1 MIIINGCSN
10 NTQDEIS
17 PADNLENS
25 VESTGELPDESI
37 DESTDESI
45 NESTNDV
52 SDNTENNIDSGNEPN
67 RIRFITGDVAKQMFE
82 SDNAVIL
89 LDVRNQDEFDEYH
102 LEDSIL
108 IPVAELEH
116 RLSELPDKTA
126 EIIVFCRTGRR
137 SALAAEIL
145 SANGYTNVFDMG
157 SIYNWD

>member
-52 SDNTENNIDSGNEPN
+52 SDNTGNNLNSGYEPNLIKIISGNE
-67 RIRFITGDVAKQMFE
+67 AKQMFE
-82 SDNAVIL
+82 SDNSVIL

-102 LEDSIL
+102 LNDSIL
-108 IPVAELEH
+108 IPVADLES
-116 RLSELPDKTA
+116 RLSELPDKNA
-126 EIIVFCRTGRR
+126 DIIVFCRAGRR